1 MYLYKGGRT
10 DWRCAWSFLLFS
22 LLAPLMPGLHALLLY
37 LVPLPGGW
45 SPNWSQ
51 WLGSL
56 VLGELDDL
64 IGSGCDGEITMGV
77 VVCYVEVEK

>member
-1 MYLYKGGRT
+1 MQKYRLEMS
-10 DWRCAWSFLLFS
+10 WVFSSFLPPS
-22 LLAPLMPGLHALLLY
+22 SAGALHALLLY
-37 LVPLPGGW
+37 FVPLPGGW